1 MSLSDEDAEEQLNDQ
16 RKVLTKQIFQL
27 AYFGHISPE
36 YASSLEINERN
47 YLYTLL
53 AEQLESEKKAQEAE
67 ASKTKAKMPHVP
79 KPSMRK
85 R

>member
-1 MSLSDEDAEEQLNDQ
+1 VSLSDEDAEEQLDEQ
-16 RKVLTKQIFQL
+16 RKTLTKQIFQL

-47 YLYTLL
+47 HLYILL
-53 AEQLESEKKAQEAE
+53 TEQLESEKKAQDAQN
-67 ASKTKAKMPHVP
+67 SKARSKVPHVP
-79 KPSMRK
+79 KPAMRK